1 MKIISNCSSFCPLV
15 TATKINDKNKLK
27 DKFTNKVDLS
37 QFYKQDN
44 SLIVKF
50 LVLTFDGD
58 NHYSSEDIMFEF
70 CYVIL

>member
-1 MKIISNCSSFCPLV
+1 MKIISKCSSFCPLV
-15 TATKINDKNKLK
+15 TAIKINGKNKLK
-27 DKFTNKVDLS
+27 DKFTNKIDFL